1 MIQNN
6 HPSHL
11 LFNHY
16 QNLERCAINK
26 CTLALTDEVQRAD
39 LGLQF
44 ARQTSAP
51 GEYPA
56 YVEFVVDPY
65 WRGCTHADL
74 YRNPKPFLC
83 EKETLLKDVLSAM
96 LSSLPAR

>member
-1 MIQNN
+1 VEGAFTDDILQSAQKGDLQTNPIPFPN
-6 HPSHL
+6 PTSFITWSPSGSSTITTYHL

-44 ARQTSAP
+44 A
-51 GEYPA
+51 
-56 YVEFVVDPY
+56 
-65 WRGCTHADL
+65 
-74 YRNPKPFLC
+74 
-83 EKETLLKDVLSAM
+83 
-96 LSSLPAR
+96 